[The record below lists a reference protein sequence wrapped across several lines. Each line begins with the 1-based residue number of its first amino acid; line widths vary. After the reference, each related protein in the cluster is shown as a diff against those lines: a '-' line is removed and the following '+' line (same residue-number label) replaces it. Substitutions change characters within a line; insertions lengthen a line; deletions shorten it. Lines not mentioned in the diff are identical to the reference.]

1 MHQEQ
6 TIRDHA
12 TFRAILQAMSR
23 PGTIQQLPAGGDG
36 PLQTLLSTL
45 LDQEVSLAGIDPAAA
60 DLAAEVARR
69 TGSRIT
75 ALEQAD
81 FLLAIGDSAAGSL
94 TVLKRGSSDYPET
107 GATVIFLVDGI
118 NPEGG
123 AYSLSGPGIKD
134 EVYPEFSGIS
144 DKVLPLLA
152 EVNRD
157 FPLGI
162 DAMILDRQ
170 GQLTCIPRST
180 KIGER

>member
-12 TFRAILQAMSR
+12 TFRGILQAMSR
-23 PGTIQQLPAGGDG
+23 PGTIQQLPIGGDG
-36 PLQTLLSTL
+36 PLQTLLSSL

-60 DLAAEVARR
+60 DLAVEVARK
-69 TGSRIT
+69 TGCRIT

-81 FLLAIGDSAAGSL
+81 FLLAVGDSAAERL
-94 TVLKRGSSDYPET
+94 PVLKRGSSEYPET

-123 AYSLSGPGIKD
+123 AFSLSGPGVKD
-134 EVYPEFSGIS
+134 VVYPDFSGIS

-162 DAMILDRQ
+162 DAVVLDRQ
-170 GQLTCIPRST
+170 GQLACIPRST
-180 KIGER
+180 RIGER